1 MDFGALMSIFIGVIF
16 VNNFVLSRFL
26 GLCPYIGVSRDTSS
40 AFGMGMA
47 VIFVMTMASAVT
59 WFVYNHMLL
68 PNDNNVLYLLFRNM
82 IPGVT
87 PEKFDLSYLETITFI
102 LVIAGLVQLV
112 EMFISKFSPTLHRAL
127 GIYLPLITT
136 NCAVLGVAQLNIA
149 FSGQPFSLLKC
160 VVQGAGAGVGFMLA
174 MLLMS
179 GIRERLELADVPPSL
194 KGVPITFICA
204 GLMSL
209 AFFGFMGLKI

>member
-1 MDFGALMSIFIGVIF
+1 MDFGALMSIFIGVIL

-26 GLCPYIGVSRDTSS
+26 GLCPYVGVSRDTSS

-68 PNDNNVLYLLFRNM
+68 PTESNVVYLFLRNM
-82 IPGVT
+82 LPGISSAD
-87 PEKFDLSYLETITFI
+87 FDLSYLETITFI
-102 LVIAGLVQLV
+102 LVIAGLVQIV
-112 EMFISKFSPTLHRAL
+112 EMFIAKFSPALYRAL

-149 FSGQPFSLLKC
+149 FSGQQFSLVKC
-160 VVQGAGAGVGFMLA
+160 IVQGAGAGVGFMLA

-194 KGVPITFICA
+194 RGAPITFICA